1 MKIKHYI
8 LLLILVLPVLILR
21 DFTPNNELKYL
32 SIADEALRDGHFFT
46 FYNHGDVYAD
56 KPPLYFWLLM
66 GSRLLFGEW
75 YMGILALFSI
85 LPALG
90 CIWIMN
96 RWIQPMVDGKGQWNA
111 SLMLFTS
118 AMFIGSGIVLR
129 MDMLMC
135 LFILLAL
142 HTFYRMYSGEG
153 KYRDK
158 ILLPVYIFLA
168 IFAKGPVGFIAPVFS
183 IIVFLLVKK
192 ECRQLGRYL
201 GWRTWVILLGLC
213 VIWFGG
219 VYAEGGNE
227 YLNNLLFHQTLDR
240 ASDSFHHK
248 EPFWYYGIA
257 YWYSLAPWSILYITV
272 IVIGLR
278 KKLLNTDLEKF
289 FLTVIA
295 TLFILMSLFSA
306 KLDIYLLP
314 IFPFFTYLTALL
326 LPKMKF
332 KWIAF
337 TVYIPVIIFIAAPFV
352 LLGMGNIPG
361 IPSSAFIHAGTWA
374 LALFAVA
381 GCYFLYRKQ
390 PFPAINFTALG
401 VLTTLFIGS
410 FALPRINP
418 TIGWAALAE
427 RAQKIQQTEK
437 LDNYYFFR
445 FRSGENMDAYLEQPL
460 TKLTEEE
467 ELPSTLEKGDGLIF
481 IREKDVKRN
490 PGIASWLPT
499 VRNEKIGNFYIVI
512 PGK

>member
-1 MKIKHYI
+1 
-8 LLLILVLPVLILR
+8 
-21 DFTPNNELKYL
+21 
-32 SIADEALRDGHFFT
+32 
-46 FYNHGDVYAD
+46 
-56 KPPLYFWLLM
+56 
-66 GSRLLFGEW
+66 
-75 YMGILALFSI
+75 
-85 LPALG
+85 
-90 CIWIMN
+90 
-96 RWIQPMVDGKGQWNA
+96 
-111 SLMLFTS
+111 
-118 AMFIGSGIVLR
+118 
-129 MDMLMC
+129 
-135 LFILLAL
+135 
-142 HTFYRMYSGEG
+142 
-153 KYRDK
+153 
-158 ILLPVYIFLA
+158 
-168 IFAKGPVGFIAPVFS
+168 
-183 IIVFLLVKK
+183 
-192 ECRQLGRYL
+192 
-201 GWRTWVILLGLC
+201 
-213 VIWFGG
+213 
-219 VYAEGGNE
+219 
-227 YLNNLLFHQTLDR
+227 
-240 ASDSFHHK
+240 
-248 EPFWYYGIA
+248 
-257 YWYSLAPWSILYITV
+257 
-272 IVIGLR
+272 
-278 KKLLNTDLEKF
+278 
-289 FLTVIA
+289 
-295 TLFILMSLFSA
+295 MSLFSA

-427 RAQKIQQTEK
+427 RAQEIQQTEK

-490 PGIASWLPT
+490 SGIASWLPT
-499 VRNEKIGNFYIVI
+499 VRNEKIGNFRT
-512 PGK
+512 G